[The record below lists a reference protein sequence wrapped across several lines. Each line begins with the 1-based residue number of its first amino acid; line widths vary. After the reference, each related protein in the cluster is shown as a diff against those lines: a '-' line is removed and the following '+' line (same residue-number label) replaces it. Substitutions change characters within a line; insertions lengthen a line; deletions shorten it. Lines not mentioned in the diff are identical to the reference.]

1 MITHAADINRGID
14 VEALLAFK
22 EVTRED
28 PTKADRNP
36 IAVAE
41 WIGGDQSRI
50 TVDGIETYLGGEGY
64 LNPMKMLL
72 ACLAACDV
80 DLVAMHAS
88 FLGIKIE
95 DLSVEASGHF
105 NVQSYLGLE
114 DTPGCGYDKIA
125 YTVRINA
132 PDATQEQI
140 DYLIER
146 CERSSPVG
154 DSLSRMIPM
163 KLDFIATS

>member
-1 MITHAADINRGID
+1 MTAGEVQINQGVD
-14 VEALLAFK
+14 VERLLAFK
-22 EVTRED
+22 NMVQAD
-28 PTKADRNP
+28 PTRADRHP
-36 IAVAE
+36 TAVAE
-41 WIGGDQSRI
+41 WVGGDQSRVE
-50 TVDGIETYLGGEGY
+50 VDGIQAFLGGEGY

-95 DLSVEASGHF
+95 RLWIEATGHF
-105 NVQSYLGLE
+105 NVRSYLGFAE
-114 DTPGCGYDKIA
+114 APGSGYDEIA
-125 YTVRINA
+125 YTVHLTA
-132 PDATQEQI
+132 PEATQEQI

-154 DSLSRMIPM
+154 DSLSRPIPLKM
-163 KLDFIATS
+163 TFVRTP